1 MVEDLMGKTPFVV
14 MSVLQYAIEFDLCD
28 EYLNQLYRN
37 LTKEITSIHSGEKIK
52 VITDPSIQRHIK
64 NLIIFEVNLKRK
76 NPDHEMHFSHKI
88 ADLLKKNVNTHLSN
102 RSVFIIATLCQNDE
116 TKELI
121 TQDDITKKM
130 IKNALKEVKSQQGLK
145 LLTEALY
152 PKSK

>member
-1 MVEDLMGKTPFVV
+1 M
-14 MSVLQYAIEFDLCD
+14 
-28 EYLNQLYRN
+28 
-37 LTKEITSIHSGEKIK
+37 
-52 VITDPSIQRHIK
+52 
-64 NLIIFEVNLKRK
+64 NLKRK